1 MQIYYDL
8 LLNFLFISLDTEYAN
23 KTSTERALEVVQ
35 SYWEMLQPLLKIFY
49 ILVVLLAVGST
60 SMIIIARNKNGYC
73 NSNNP
78 VEQGKY

>member
-1 MQIYYDL
+1 MD
-8 LLNFLFISLDTEYAN
+8 
-23 KTSTERALEVVQ
+23 VVQ

-60 SMIIIARNKNGYC
+60 AMIIIARNKNGYC
-73 NSNNP
+73 NSNNA